1 MSEKQ
6 SLSWAV
12 PFSVHKQKAIREIRE
27 AFPSIAFVRIIIV
40 YTTIFVVIREVLL
53 RRFPLIEVEWLRV
66 YLISTASILALVIP
80 AALSALVPPRI
91 TLKTMGLLVQRGNSA
106 VFYPFDKMASLCV
119 DELAKPFPVLRIS
132 FLTQQ
137 ADLEFSIASSI
148 SIAQLQTLISDVDLI
163 SDCLTG
169 RLHSDFSANV

>member
-66 YLISTASILALVIP
+66 YLISTASILAFVIP
-80 AALSALVPPRI
+80 AALGALVPPRI
-91 TLKTMGLLVQRGNSA
+91 MLKTKGLVVQRGNST
-106 VFYPFDKMASLCV
+106 VFYPFDKMASLRI
-119 DELAKPFPVLRIS
+119 DELAKPFPVLMIS

-137 ADLEFSIASSI
+137 ADLEFPIAPSI
-148 SIAQLQTLISDVDLI
+148 SIPQLQTLISERRFNL
-163 SDCLTG
+163 
-169 RLHSDFSANV
+169 